1 MEAAAGLRSLVQ
13 RTDAEA
19 MNSLLETC
27 QQWTWDSRAG
37 SSPWAGWPGRQRSR
51 QLGERP
57 RGQPL
62 WWLAR
67 PPSTTS
73 RPQGYHLPFPLQIPQ
88 KFRQQV
94 FLGCLPH
101 PPRLKEET
109 WNESGLYLELF
120 PPQLCSGCCIAGE
133 ETPSPQPLSW
143 RAPAFSSQRA
153 ARKESRQGR
162 TTARQP
168 LSFSATI
175 ILLIS
180 GVGEERV
187 VYCSGFWMV
196 VGFLD
201 SDIHPGANPGKES
214 ELVIIAL
221 IPEPNA
227 QRLIFSPF
235 PKHEKPPTH
244 PLSIFIPTENHI
256 QNERL

>member
-1 MEAAAGLRSLVQ
+1 MQWLLRS
-13 RTDAEA
+13 RRGDTIIPA
-19 MNSLLETC
+19 SLLTRPGL
-27 QQWTWDSRAG
+27 QQSA
-37 SSPWAGWPGRQRSR
+37 SS
-51 QLGERP
+51 
-57 RGQPL
+57 
-62 WWLAR
+62 
-67 PPSTTS
+67 
-73 RPQGYHLPFPLQIPQ
+73 
-88 KFRQQV
+88 K
-94 FLGCLPH
+94 
-101 PPRLKEET
+101 
-109 WNESGLYLELF
+109 
-120 PPQLCSGCCIAGE
+120 
-133 ETPSPQPLSW
+133 
-143 RAPAFSSQRA
+143 
-153 ARKESRQGR
+153 RKESRQGR

-168 LSFSATI
+168 LSFFATI

-227 QRLIFSPF
+227 QRLISSPF